1 MTEELR
7 GVVKAVIF
15 KSKDE
20 SYCVFR
26 IEEKESGT
34 SVTVTGN
41 IVVPYVGENV
51 VVRGGWL
58 RHPRF
63 GLQFRAAILERMKP
77 EAADEV
83 EQFLASG
90 LISGIGPSMAKRI
103 VQHFGKKTLEIF
115 ERNIDALSEVPG
127 IGQKTLERIKDSYS
141 GISAMQ
147 EVIMFLQSLGISER
161 FALPMQQ
168 LYGDD
173 VMKVVREDPYRMVSE
188 IPGLGFKN
196 VDRIALSEG
205 IIPEDSDRIVHG
217 IFYIL
222 SQAVSGGHVCGPSD
236 QVYTAASE
244 LLRVSPEIVETVGRE
259 AVDFGTVPSVVYE
272 GKTYLYLPYLYEA
285 ETESAYRVHHLM
297 EAGPLGSANLA
308 IERFEKENGFR
319 LAKEQRDAVEKSMKA
334 GMMVITGGPGTGKT
348 TLIRAIIT
356 AAEQNGLEPA
366 LMAPTGRA
374 AKRLAISSGRDAD
387 TIHKALEA
395 SVRET
400 GRTYFER
407 NEANPLEEDLIIVDE
422 ASMLDISLFYHL
434 LCALKDGARLI

>member
-147 EVIMFLQSLGISER
+147 EVIMFLQSLGIGSIAR
-161 FALPMQQ
+161 F
-168 LYGDD
+168 
-173 VMKVVREDPYRMVSE
+173 
-188 IPGLGFKN
+188 
-196 VDRIALSEG
+196 
-205 IIPEDSDRIVHG
+205 
-217 IFYIL
+217 
-222 SQAVSGGHVCGPSD
+222 
-236 QVYTAASE
+236 
-244 LLRVSPEIVETVGRE
+244 
-259 AVDFGTVPSVVYE
+259 
-272 GKTYLYLPYLYEA
+272 
-285 ETESAYRVHHLM
+285 
-297 EAGPLGSANLA
+297 
-308 IERFEKENGFR
+308 
-319 LAKEQRDAVEKSMKA
+319 
-334 GMMVITGGPGTGKT
+334 
-348 TLIRAIIT
+348 
-356 AAEQNGLEPA
+356 
-366 LMAPTGRA
+366 
-374 AKRLAISSGRDAD
+374 
-387 TIHKALEA
+387 
-395 SVRET
+395 
-400 GRTYFER
+400 
-407 NEANPLEEDLIIVDE
+407 
-422 ASMLDISLFYHL
+422 
-434 LCALKDGARLI
+434 

>member
-1 MTEELR
+1 
-7 GVVKAVIF
+7 
-15 KSKDE
+15 
-20 SYCVFR
+20 
-26 IEEKESGT
+26 
-34 SVTVTGN
+34 
-41 IVVPYVGENV
+41 
-51 VVRGGWL
+51 
-58 RHPRF
+58 
-63 GLQFRAAILERMKP
+63 
-77 EAADEV
+77 
-83 EQFLASG
+83 
-90 LISGIGPSMAKRI
+90 MAKRI

-259 AVDFGTVPSVVYE
+259 AVDFLS
-272 GKTYLYLPYLYEA
+272 
-285 ETESAYRVHHLM
+285 
-297 EAGPLGSANLA
+297 
-308 IERFEKENGFR
+308 
-319 LAKEQRDAVEKSMKA
+319 
-334 GMMVITGGPGTGKT
+334 
-348 TLIRAIIT
+348 LIHI
-356 AAEQNGLEPA
+356 
-366 LMAPTGRA
+366 
-374 AKRLAISSGRDAD
+374 
-387 TIHKALEA
+387 
-395 SVRET
+395 
-400 GRTYFER
+400 
-407 NEANPLEEDLIIVDE
+407 
-422 ASMLDISLFYHL
+422 
-434 LCALKDGARLI
+434 